1 MALTL
6 NKNLF
11 KAVQES
17 NESPHGIPGA
27 LNHPLLEFY
36 STSVPLSSV
45 HTLFR
50 NAVISNKQCLTG
62 PPSPCPSGQV
72 ILSGHQSSST
82 SVSSHR
88 IKKDAYFYLPLA
100 YSCFT
105 LDTGAWDPDQ
115 LDQKGFYR
123 AGCQLKRMVNG
134 VLLQSALNAD
144 RVASLP
150 TWTWSPHWKVESESE
165 SWQPGRPKQE
175 DCTIM
180 RQYTLHM
187 HLSPRRRGYYATTA
201 RPLVLFQYSRVG
213 LHQDNSWHP
222 PRLSGSS
229 KVRMLLPNCTVL
241 ENQIK
246 QD

>member
-6 NKNLF
+6 NKNLL

-62 PPSPCPSGQV
+62 PPSPCPGGQV

-88 IKKDAYFYLPLA
+88 IKKDA
-100 YSCFT
+100 CFT
-105 LDTGAWDPDQ
+105 FLLHTVVSPLTQGLETQ
-115 LDQKGFYR
+115 INLIKKGSTEP
-123 AGCQLKRMVNG
+123 AVN
-134 VLLQSALNAD
+134 
-144 RVASLP
+144 
-150 TWTWSPHWKVESESE
+150 
-165 SWQPGRPKQE
+165 
-175 DCTIM
+175 
-180 RQYTLHM
+180 
-187 HLSPRRRGYYATTA
+187 
-201 RPLVLFQYSRVG
+201 
-213 LHQDNSWHP
+213 
-222 PRLSGSS
+222 
-229 KVRMLLPNCTVL
+229 
-241 ENQIK
+241 
-246 QD
+246 

>member
-62 PPSPCPSGQV
+62 PPSPCPSRQV

-82 SVSSHR
+82 TMSSHC
-88 IKKDAYFYLPLA
+88 IKKDAFFYLPLA
-100 YSCFT
+100 YSSPLT
-105 LDTGAWDPDQ
+105 QGLETQINLIKKGSTEPAVNWREWWM
-115 LDQKGFYR
+115 GFYFNR
-123 AGCQLKRMVNG
+123 LWMQ
-134 VLLQSALNAD
+134 
-144 RVASLP
+144 
-150 TWTWSPHWKVESESE
+150 T
-165 SWQPGRPKQE
+165 
-175 DCTIM
+175 
-180 RQYTLHM
+180 
-187 HLSPRRRGYYATTA
+187 
-201 RPLVLFQYSRVG
+201 G
-213 LHQDNSWHP
+213 LHHF
-222 PRLSGSS
+222 
-229 KVRMLLPNCTVL
+229 LLGL
-241 ENQIK
+241 DHHIEK
-246 QD
+246 